1 MAAAESSQF
10 WSFDVSAL
18 MVLIGEGEEQKYRLA
33 RRSFLESVVAAPV
46 SGLQAYL
53 RSYEF
58 LLDLG
63 SFEYFSPYGCKKA
76 PLRNMKLEN
85 AIKKEKLLEDQQY
98 TCFRIPASI
107 KASQDSSRS
116 SKDKYLLWCWV
127 LTTWIVFVGIIIFC
141 VLAPWTT
148 WIGLTICL
156 ALYTWSLIL
165 RLIEWAMVIPA
176 FRGASDISD
185 ASAVDAIFILGR
197 DSSGFV
203 LEGSRQD
210 IKNWTSRGLVYRD
223 YLWSF
228 IPLRYC
234 QWFTRIG
241 TMALL
246 LFIFITIPN
255 GSTTDQVAFIVLNIL
270 GQLNTLVGIRLNA
283 RSCISRLEIA
293 QHDVNVRTRTN
304 LYGSLIRKFKDVPD
318 QTWIDKANLTPETP
332 LWVKWKEEIIKD
344 IKKDPKQLYNEL
356 CKDQSK

>member
-1 MAAAESSQF
+1 
-10 WSFDVSAL
+10 
-18 MVLIGEGEEQKYRLA
+18 MV
-33 RRSFLESVVAAPV
+33 V
-46 SGLQAYL
+46 
-53 RSYEF
+53 
-58 LLDLG
+58 
-63 SFEYFSPYGCKKA
+63 
-76 PLRNMKLEN
+76 
-85 AIKKEKLLEDQQY
+85 
-98 TCFRIPASI
+98 
-107 KASQDSSRS
+107 
-116 SKDKYLLWCWV
+116 
-127 LTTWIVFVGIIIFC
+127 
-141 VLAPWTT
+141 
-148 WIGLTICL
+148 
-156 ALYTWSLIL
+156 
-165 RLIEWAMVIPA
+165 PA
-176 FRGASDISD
+176 FRTASDISD
-185 ASAVDAIFILGR
+185 SCAVDAIFILGR

-223 YLWSF
+223 CLWSL

-270 GQLNTLVGIRLNA
+270 GQLNTLVGLRLNA

-332 LWVKWKEEIIKD
+332 FTFAYSSTTSNKRTRLSLSVSI
-344 IKKDPKQLYNEL
+344 
-356 CKDQSK
+356 